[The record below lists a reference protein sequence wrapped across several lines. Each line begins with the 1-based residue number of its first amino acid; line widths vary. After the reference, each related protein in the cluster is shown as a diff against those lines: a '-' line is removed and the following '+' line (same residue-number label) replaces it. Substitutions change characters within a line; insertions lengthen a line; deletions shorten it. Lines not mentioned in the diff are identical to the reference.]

1 MSNVSFIG
9 KQHHHLEAPS
19 ASQEAP
25 VQPRG
30 EGGGAGVHVPAK
42 APYCVWVLFISHME
56 NGTFW
61 TGSDLTHSH
70 TVLMRSGQ
78 QLLSGV
84 NRKSTDRSYMQHEN
98 RYIKLA
104 AL

>member
-1 MSNVSFIG
+1 MSNVGFIG
-9 KQHHHLEAPS
+9 KRHHHLKAPS

-30 EGGGAGVHVPAK
+30 EGGGRGGTCPCEGAH
-42 APYCVWVLFISHME
+42 CVWVLFISCME
-56 NGTFW
+56 KGTFW

-78 QLLSGV
+78 KLLSDV
-84 NRKSTDRSYMQHEN
+84 SRKSSDRSYMQHEN

-104 AL
+104 AI